1 MIYYEKLMLSQLL
14 ERELSISIS
23 FNIYLKNNIGTALC
37 HVFLCRLQ
45 FVIHI
50 FFLLFFRISIDVAP
64 N

>member
-50 FFLLFFRISIDVAP
+50 FFSYFFALALM
-64 N
+64 